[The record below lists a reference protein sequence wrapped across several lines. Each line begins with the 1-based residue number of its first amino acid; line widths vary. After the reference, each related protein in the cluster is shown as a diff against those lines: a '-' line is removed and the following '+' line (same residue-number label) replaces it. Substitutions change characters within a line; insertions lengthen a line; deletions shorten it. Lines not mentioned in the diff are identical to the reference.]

1 MKYKVWI
8 CVESCDEEYEQYE
21 DVEVPLAE
29 VATLDTEAEALGFA
43 SAVQQYVADF
53 LLKQK

>member
-8 CVESCDEEYEQYE
+8 CVEFCDEEYEQYE

-29 VATLDTEAEALGFA
+29 AATLDTEAEALGFA
-43 SAVQQYVADF
+43 SALQQYGADF

>member
-1 MKYKVWI
+1 MKHKVWI
-8 CVESCDEEYEQYE
+8 CVESCDEESEQYE

-43 SAVQQYVADF
+43 SALQEYGADF